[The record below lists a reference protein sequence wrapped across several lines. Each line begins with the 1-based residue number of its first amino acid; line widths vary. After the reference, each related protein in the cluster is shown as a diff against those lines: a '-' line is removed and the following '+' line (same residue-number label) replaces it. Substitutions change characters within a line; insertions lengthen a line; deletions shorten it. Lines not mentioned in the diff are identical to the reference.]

1 MRYEGDVYRPPSEAY
16 SLIIQLTIGCARNT
30 CTFCNM
36 YKAKKFRIRPLD
48 DVLADMEK
56 CAILYGSQVRRIFL
70 ADGDAMIVR
79 TADLLYILEKA
90 FALFPRLERVSLYA
104 APKDVLAKS
113 GDELR
118 ELRNA
123 GLTIAYI
130 GLESGDDVV
139 LENVKKGASSREIIE
154 AGLRLKAAG
163 IAVSITAISGL
174 GSEDRMTQHAIHTAE
189 VINAIKPEYASLLTL
204 MIHPAAPLWHEIQSG
219 AFKLLSQE
227 QIMAET
233 RIFLENIDSEGTVFR
248 SNHASNYVALAGTF
262 NKDIPE
268 MLQQI
273 EAVLASG
280 SFKPERW
287 RRL

>member
-48 DVLADMEK
+48 EVVRDLEE
-56 CAILYGSQVRRIFL
+56 CALLYGSQVRRIFL

-90 FALFPRLERVSLYA
+90 FALFPRLERVSVYA
-104 APKDVLAKS
+104 APKDVLAKTEE
-113 GDELR
+113 ELKA
-118 ELRNA
+118 LRQA

-130 GLESGDDVV
+130 GLESGDDVI
-139 LENVKKGASSREIIE
+139 LENVRKGATAAQITE
-154 AGLRLKAAG
+154 AGLKLKEAG
-163 IAVSITAISGL
+163 IAVSMTAISGL
-174 GSEDRMTQHAIHTAE
+174 GSEERMTQHAIHTAE
-189 VINAIKPEYASLLTL
+189 VISAIKPEYASLLTL
-204 MIHPAAPLWHEIQSG
+204 MVHPAAPLWHDILSG
-219 AFKLLSQE
+219 SFKQLTPE

-233 RIFLENIDSEGTVFR
+233 RIFLEHIDSEGTVFR

-262 NKDIPE
+262 NRDIPL
-268 MLQQI
+268 MI
-273 EAVLASG
+273 RRIDTAMAAG
-280 SFKPERW
+280 SFKPESW